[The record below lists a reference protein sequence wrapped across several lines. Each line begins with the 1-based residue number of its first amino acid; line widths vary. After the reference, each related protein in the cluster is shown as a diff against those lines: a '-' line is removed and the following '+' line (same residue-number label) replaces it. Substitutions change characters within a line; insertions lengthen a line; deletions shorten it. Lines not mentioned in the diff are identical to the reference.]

1 MSKHDGHPPVEP
13 PPNRSPVSLA
23 WVLAVGVIVVA
34 VLAAVIAIAVVR
46 GERAP
51 EVNSSPAASAPPA
64 STGQAGSSPVVSQP
78 TPCAPVTQATGGPV
92 LAAPETTW
100 TFVDSLAVPTT
111 AAGPATID
119 GPLATCYTSDT
130 LGALTAAAQ
139 IYLRANV
146 DPGGDIVR
154 ARQTTPDSDLQT
166 QEAKEAWA
174 RNPPRKPW
182 LQLHGFRTGSIAGN
196 RVDVALQLKDA
207 DGRTT
212 PTLTFSMSWT
222 GTDWL
227 LGPGSVSS
235 GEDASLV
242 TWEGV

>member
-1 MSKHDGHPPVEP
+1 MPKLGR
-13 PPNRSPVSLA
+13 RSPAEPSPDRARVSLT

-51 EVNSSPAASAPPA
+51 EASSSPAASVPPTAAATVATPGA
-64 STGQAGSSPVVSQP
+64 SP
-78 TPCAPVTQATGGPV
+78 TPCASATQASGGPI

-100 TFVDSLAVPTT
+100 SFVDSLAVPTT
-111 AAGPATID
+111 AGGPKVIN
-119 GPLATCYTSDT
+119 GPLATCYTPDT

-146 DPGGDIVR
+146 DPGGDVVR
-154 ARQTTPDSDLQT
+154 ERQTTPDSDLQT
-166 QEAKEAWA
+166 QEAKEAWT
-174 RNPPRKPW
+174 RNPPQKPW
-182 LQLHGFRTGSIAGN
+182 LQLHGFRTGSITDN

-212 PTLTFSMSWT
+212 PTLTFAMSWT
-222 GTDWL
+222 GTDWR
-227 LGPGSVSS
+227 LGPGSVGS
-235 GEDASLV
+235 GGDTSLV